1 MLQRR
6 LEKYSNATRRGSVM
20 IIWPMQ
26 HALNSYGTVP
36 MICIEITLQFADTM
50 NHLLCDILD
59 KDIDRIAA
67 APADR
72 TKRKLLK
79 HEAETLEKAIGTIRG
94 LF

>member
-1 MLQRR
+1 
-6 LEKYSNATRRGSVM
+6 
-20 IIWPMQ
+20 
-26 HALNSYGTVP
+26 
-36 MICIEITLQFADTM
+36 M

-67 APADR
+67 APADHS

>member
-1 MLQRR
+1 MADAARSQQLWD
-6 LEKYSNATRRGSVM
+6 S
-20 IIWPMQ
+20 
-26 HALNSYGTVP
+26 P

-50 NHLLCDILD
+50 NHLQCEILD
-59 KDIDRIAA
+59 KDIDRIVA
-67 APADR
+67 APADHS